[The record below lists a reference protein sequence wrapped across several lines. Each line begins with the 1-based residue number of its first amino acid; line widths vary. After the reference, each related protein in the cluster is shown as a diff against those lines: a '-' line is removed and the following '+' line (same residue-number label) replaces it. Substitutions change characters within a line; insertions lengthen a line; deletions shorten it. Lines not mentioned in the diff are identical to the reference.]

1 MPTDSAST
9 RMDPHS
15 RHGQA
20 LDALIACVVLAIVA
34 AIVAGLAWSRPITA
48 ASSIAYN
55 QSGRL
60 SYSAAT
66 PPDSIYGGA
75 VVTTGQPVYG
85 SAVTHV
91 SVDYRYR
98 LQAGSLADVTGT
110 EQLVAKITNPD
121 GLSRSVPVQATPVHF
136 TGAGFS
142 AVGTLQLSSLAA
154 LVSAFNRASGAGF
167 SSENFPV
174 TISPSV
180 AVHGLLGGQRFSS
193 TFSSPIEFTYSLG
206 NLLPGGSSASGGRPS
221 FTSSTTGS
229 VALPEGKPATLP
241 LGIPVAV
248 ARTASLVA
256 LIVALFLGGLA
267 GWPLL
272 RRATSKDEHERIS
285 ARFASLIV
293 EADGVTPVTGV
304 TVVELASFDDVL
316 QVAKRLECPIVH
328 WGEGGDVYAVV
339 DSGTLY
345 RYLSVPPWGSEFCGR
360 PAANGSGWVR
370 GQSVA
375 LSPPDATVTEEAR
388 RDGNGVVAGQGH

>member
-1 MPTDSAST
+1 MRAESGPNRQSPGHRPTGRA
-9 RMDPHS
+9 
-15 RHGQA
+15 
-20 LDALIACVVLAIVA
+20 DAAIACAVLAIVA

-85 SAVTHV
+85 SAVTQV
-91 SVDYRYR
+91 RFAYRYR
-98 LQAGSLADVTGT
+98 LQAGSLADVAGT

-121 GLSRSVPVQATPVHF
+121 GLSRSLPVQSAPVHF

-142 AVGTLQLSSLAA
+142 AIGTLQLSSLAA

-167 SSENFPV
+167 SSQSFPM

-180 AVHGLLGGQRFSS
+180 AVHGLVGGQPFSS

-206 NLLPGGSSASGGRPS
+206 NLLPGGSSASGGQPR

-229 VALPEGKPATLP
+229 VPLPGGKPATLP
-241 LGIPVAV
+241 LGISVAG
-248 ARTASLVA
+248 ARIASLAA

-272 RRATSKDEHERIS
+272 RRATSKDEPERIR
-285 ARFASLIV
+285 ARFASRIV
-293 EADGVTPVTGV
+293 EADGVTPLTGV

-328 WGEGGDVYAVV
+328 WSEGGDVYAVV

-345 RYLSVPPWGSEFCGR
+345 RYLSIPPWGRDFCGR
-360 PAANGSGWVR
+360 LAANGSGWVR

-375 LSPPDATVTEEAR
+375 VSQRDATPTEEAR
-388 RDGNGVVAGQGH
+388 RDGNGVVTGQGH